1 MASDRKEQSLFGSMT
16 AEENVLLPHYH
27 QLSRGFRSRG
37 RERAA
42 FLETAGG
49 RIRLSPMSP
58 GNPADSFSGGN
69 AQKLVVGRW
78 AGELGDTS
86 VLLLDEPTQGVDI
99 GSRHEIYELLR
110 EFVSGPERCV
120 IFASSEPEEILA
132 LATRVFVLVDGV
144 PREIAPPKTSQK
156 ITYCQLPKAV
166 WRSGRNIKVTTLES
180 TTMSP
185 PQATA
190 QGPNSLALPAKSWFF
205 RHQLV
210 HAGRHPWSHGVFF
223 SGDQVFPYRRQPP
236 CGTNQN
242 GPTFIVAVVAAVL
255 LMAGFVDLSVGS
267 TLALAGVCSGLTFL
281 SSGLIPG
288 LLVGIAVGTAIG
300 AINGLLIGWLELSPL
315 VVTLGMLAATRGGV
329 AQYLAPD
336 SLYGFPSDVNILGN
350 GSIFGV
356 SYLGLA
362 ALLVIGAACSP

>member
-1 MASDRKEQSLFGSMT
+1 M
-16 AEENVLLPHYH
+16 
-27 QLSRGFRSRG
+27 
-37 RERAA
+37 
-42 FLETAGG
+42 
-49 RIRLSPMSP
+49 
-58 GNPADSFSGGN
+58 
-69 AQKLVVGRW
+69 
-78 AGELGDTS
+78 
-86 VLLLDEPTQGVDI
+86 
-99 GSRHEIYELLR
+99 
-110 EFVSGPERCV
+110 
-120 IFASSEPEEILA
+120 
-132 LATRVFVLVDGV
+132 
-144 PREIAPPKTSQK
+144 
-156 ITYCQLPKAV
+156 
-166 WRSGRNIKVTTLES
+166 TTLES

-185 PQATA
+185 PSNSPRTEQPGLAGKKLVLQGINWFMPAATL
-190 QGPNSLALPAKSWFF
+190 GLMVYFSLATKSF
-205 RHQLV
+205 LTGGNLLAV
-210 HAGRHPWSHGVFF
+210 L
-223 SGDQVFPYRRQPP
+223 
-236 CGTNQN
+236 TQN

-315 VVTLGMLAATRGGV
+315 VVTLGMLAATRGV

-362 ALLVIGAACSP
+362 ALLVIGAALLTMNRLPVGRKIIAIGVNARASYLVGIPVKRLSVLLYVVVGLAAGIAGVLQVARLDSAPSGTLGVGFEVTVLTAVLLGGVPFNGGRGSVLRVVLGVWLIAILKNGLTLLNLGPEIAGIVTGSVLVLAAGLEAIRFWVQRSK

>member
-1 MASDRKEQSLFGSMT
+1 M
-16 AEENVLLPHYH
+16 
-27 QLSRGFRSRG
+27 
-37 RERAA
+37 
-42 FLETAGG
+42 
-49 RIRLSPMSP
+49 
-58 GNPADSFSGGN
+58 
-69 AQKLVVGRW
+69 
-78 AGELGDTS
+78 
-86 VLLLDEPTQGVDI
+86 
-99 GSRHEIYELLR
+99 
-110 EFVSGPERCV
+110 
-120 IFASSEPEEILA
+120 
-132 LATRVFVLVDGV
+132 
-144 PREIAPPKTSQK
+144 
-156 ITYCQLPKAV
+156 
-166 WRSGRNIKVTTLES
+166 TTLES

-185 PQATA
+185 PSNSPRTKQPGLAGKKLVLQGINWFMPAATLSLMVYF
-190 QGPNSLALPAKSWFF
+190 SLATKSF
-205 RHQLV
+205 LTGGNLLAV
-210 HAGRHPWSHGVFF
+210 L
-223 SGDQVFPYRRQPP
+223 
-236 CGTNQN
+236 TQN

-315 VVTLGMLAATRGGV
+315 VVTLGMLAATRGV

-362 ALLVIGAACSP
+362 ALLVIGAALLTMNRLPVGRKIIAIGVNARASYLVGIPVKRLSVLLYVVVGLAAGIAGVLQVARLDSAPSGTLGVGFEVTVLTAVLLGGVPFNGGRGSVLRVVLGVWLIAILKNGLTLLNLGPEIAGIVTGSVLVLAAGLEAIRFWVQRSK

>member
-1 MASDRKEQSLFGSMT
+1 M
-16 AEENVLLPHYH
+16 
-27 QLSRGFRSRG
+27 
-37 RERAA
+37 
-42 FLETAGG
+42 
-49 RIRLSPMSP
+49 
-58 GNPADSFSGGN
+58 
-69 AQKLVVGRW
+69 
-78 AGELGDTS
+78 
-86 VLLLDEPTQGVDI
+86 
-99 GSRHEIYELLR
+99 
-110 EFVSGPERCV
+110 
-120 IFASSEPEEILA
+120 
-132 LATRVFVLVDGV
+132 
-144 PREIAPPKTSQK
+144 
-156 ITYCQLPKAV
+156 
-166 WRSGRNIKVTTLES
+166 TTLES

-185 PQATA
+185 PSNSPGTKQRVLAGKKLVLQGINWFMPAATL
-190 QGPNSLALPAKSWFF
+190 GLMVYFSLATKSF
-205 RHQLV
+205 LTGGNLLAV
-210 HAGRHPWSHGVFF
+210 L
-223 SGDQVFPYRRQPP
+223 
-236 CGTNQN
+236 TQN

-315 VVTLGMLAATRGGV
+315 VVTLGMLAATRGV

-362 ALLVIGAACSP
+362 ALLVIGAALLTMNRLPVGRKIIAIGVNARASYLVGIPVKRLSVLLYVVVGLAAGIAGVLQVARLDSAPSGTLGVGFEVTVLTAVLLGGVPFNGGRGSVLRVVLGVWLIAILKNGLTLLNLGPEIAGIVTGSVLVLAAGLEAIRFWVQRSK